1 VKRLPQPFI
10 TNITIEYNRY
20 YLEKTILQIY
30 NEFNLIPNLQK
41 IGDEMIKIKE
51 KELFKD
57 FSEYKLDDLYNA
69 YIESQCYKKDIKE
82 ITTKN
87 GKNIGILYE
96 FVSKNLIF
104 YYRNNKS
111 KTPKKEE
118 AKESDINNN
127 FEKNEEKSE

>member
-1 VKRLPQPFI
+1 
-10 TNITIEYNRY
+10 
-20 YLEKTILQIY
+20 
-30 NEFNLIPNLQK
+30 
-41 IGDEMIKIKE
+41 M
-51 KELFKD
+51 
-57 FSEYKLDDLYNA
+57 DDLYNA

-118 AKESDINNN
+118 AKESDNNN
-127 FEKNEEKSE
+127 NSEKNEEKNE